1 MADTRLFKMKLFKK
15 CFDNRFTKN
24 HTKFYLTLKKVL
36 KSTFF
41 KPWPAGNQTSKSF
54 FFYKVNKHIPVLDI
68 AKNKSGSYLWH
79 SRNSTLK
86 KVQCDRSFIRN
97 NAM

>member
-1 MADTRLFKMKLFKK
+1 MADTWLLKMIIFKK

-41 KPWPAGNQTSKSF
+41 KPWPAGNQTSKTLFS
-54 FFYKVNKHIPVLDI
+54 FYKVKTHIPVSDI
-68 AKNKSGSYLWH
+68 AEIKSVLISG
-79 SRNSTLK
+79 K
-86 KVQCDRSFIRN
+86 AEIRP
-97 NAM
+97 

>member
-1 MADTRLFKMKLFKK
+1 MADTWLFKRKLIKK
-15 CFDNRFTKN
+15 CFDNRLTKN

-41 KPWPAGNQTSKSF
+41 KPWPAGNQLVKRY

-68 AKNKSGSYLWH
+68 AKNKSVLISGIAE
-79 SRNSTLK
+79 
-86 KVQCDRSFIRN
+86 IRP
-97 NAM
+97 

>member
-1 MADTRLFKMKLFKK
+1 MVDTWLFKMKLFKK

-41 KPWPAGNQTSKSF
+41 KPWPAGNQTSETII

-68 AKNKSGSYLWH
+68 AKNKSVLISGIAE
-79 SRNSTLK
+79 
-86 KVQCDRSFIRN
+86 IRP
-97 NAM
+97 